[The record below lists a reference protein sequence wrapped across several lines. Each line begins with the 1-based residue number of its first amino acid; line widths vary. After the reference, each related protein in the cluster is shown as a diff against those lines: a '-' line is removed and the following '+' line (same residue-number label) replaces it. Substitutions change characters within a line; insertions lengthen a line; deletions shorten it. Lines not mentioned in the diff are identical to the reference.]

1 MKTSRRSFV
10 AGASATIAAPFILKS
25 HDALSSSGTVRVFA
39 WQDYIQQN
47 IIDAFEKSTGIKI
60 ELSTFG
66 SNEEVESIVR
76 ANGGTGFDVIF
87 PSLSNVSQYES
98 SSAPNGIYLQ
108 PIDFS
113 KVDVGKII
121 PSFMRDS
128 VGMGATYRGEHV
140 LLPFNWVT
148 EGITLDRSKM
158 NISDLDL
165 SYGDMFSPEAKGSLA
180 LRQKSIIFGAALY
193 LDAIGEVPS
202 NRMMDVLKSEE
213 EARRVWGAA
222 TKFVLEHKENFG
234 AFWNSASEAT
244 SAFTDAGCSIGM
256 TWDTTGLMLNK
267 QNKDIVYR
275 APKEGALA
283 GCDGIGLTSGAENI
297 DQAYAF
303 IDFMLQP
310 QTAGMFIDNTG
321 YNSVVTG
328 AEEYASEEYKNQ
340 FVETYR
346 EDVLNNFWWW
356 PPIPPHFSP
365 VRNEFVEII
374 TNA

>member
-1 MKTSRRSFV
+1 MELSRRKFV
-10 AGASATIAAPFILKS
+10 GAVTATVAAPFVLRA
-25 HDALSSSGTVRVFA
+25 HDALSSSGKVRVFS
-39 WQDYIQQN
+39 WQDYISAD
-47 IIDAFEKSTGIKI
+47 IKKAFEGSTGIKI
-60 ELSTFG
+60 ELSVFG
-66 SNEEVESIVR
+66 SNEEAERITHAS
-76 ANGGTGFDVIF
+76 GGKNTDVIF
-87 PSLSNVSQYES
+87 PSLSNVIEYQS
-98 SSAPNGIYLQ
+98 SSAPNGLYLQ

-113 KVDVGKII
+113 KVGVGKII

-128 VGMGATYRGEHV
+128 VAMGATYKGQHV

-158 NISDLDL
+158 NISDFDL
-165 SYGDMFSPEAKGSLA
+165 SYGDMFSPEAKGSVA
-180 LRQKSIIFGAALY
+180 LRQKSIIIGAALY

-202 NRMMDVLKSEE
+202 NRMMDVLKSED

-267 QNKDIVYR
+267 QNRDIVYR

-283 GCDGIGLTSGAENI
+283 GCDGIGLTSGAENV

-310 QTAGMFIDNTG
+310 ETAGMFIDNTG

-328 AEEYASEEYKNQ
+328 AEKFASEEYKRQ

-346 EDVLNNFWWW
+346 EDVLSNFWWW
-356 PPIPPHFSP
+356 PAIPPHFSS